1 VSGTLAKPEVEFFSD
16 RCPGEGAVVLLVSGS
31 CPTESTSDSANSTA
45 TRNAFAAGLIGGI
58 LTLGAQRQLSGLIPR
73 LAVESSARGTRTR
86 LRAGFEAVPPFMR
99 SLVQR
104 VYLQGAISTADTSG
118 SGSSSSSGTSSSA
131 GSATPDFLLE
141 LYFPNNIV
149 GAGRVAPTTRS
160 WGLDITWEP

>member
-1 VSGTLAKPEVEFFSD
+1 
-16 RCPGEGAVVLLVSGS
+16 
-31 CPTESTSDSANSTA
+31 
-45 TRNAFAAGLIGGI
+45 
-58 LTLGAQRQLSGLIPR
+58 
-73 LAVESSARGTRTR
+73 VESSARGTRTR
-86 LRAGFEAVPPFMR
+86 LRAGWEAVPPFMR

-118 SGSSSSSGTSSSA
+118 SSNNANA

-160 WGLDITWEP
+160 WGLDVTWEP